1 MTWPDHLLTLA
12 EFDELPE
19 DNSRRYE
26 LQEGVLQ
33 VTPKAAGFHQFVLT
47 RLSAALDRAL
57 PEGWA
62 AISEPEVVIAET
74 FPPTV
79 RVPDVIVVS
88 LDRVLERPAKL
99 HAQDVVLA
107 VEVLSPGSQ
116 RADNIVKRAEYAE
129 AGIPAYWSLD
139 IRERPTLSA
148 QRLVDGVYKT
158 DSDGPGV
165 FMTEH
170 PFDLRIDLDAL
181 GTRVV
186 PPEAGVIPGTVP
198 VLSCAYPPG

>member
-1 MTWPDHLLTLA
+1 MTWPDHLLTLP

-47 RLSAALDRAL
+47 RLSSVLDRVL

-62 AISEPEVVIAET
+62 AVSEPEVVISKT
-74 FPPTV
+74 YPPTV
-79 RVPDVIVVS
+79 RIPDVIVVS
-88 LDRVLERPAKL
+88 LDRVLERPAKF

-116 RADNIVKRAEYAE
+116 RADNVVRRTEYAE
-129 AGIPAYWSLD
+129 AGIPAYWILD
-139 IRERPTLSA
+139 IRSRPALA
-148 QRLVDGVYKT
+148 AHDLVDGVYKMV
-158 DSDGPGV
+158 SDGTGV
-165 FMTEH
+165 FVTGN
-170 PFDLRIDLDAL
+170 PFDLRIDVDELA
-181 GTRVV
+181 TRIV
-186 PPEAGVIPGTVP
+186 PARRE
-198 VLSCAYPPG
+198 